1 MTNETMNKRMIV
13 PLAIAA
19 VLLCLLLGFCV
30 RKCNSSNMSGNTQT
44 QPTQTSQGTDATS
57 LGEVTPIDTTGGAS
71 GSKSDKDK
79 SSTSDK
85 NKDKDKSKDG
95 TSGSNSS
102 SNKNKNKNKNGTSSS
117 GGSGTSSSGSG
128 GSSGRSSGGSSSRGS
143 DGSSSNGGGSN
154 GSGSNGSSN
163 NGGGNNNSSDNPTP
177 TPHTH
182 TPVTDDAVYAT
193 CQHVGLTEGSHCSTC
208 GEVLQAQEEVPMRNH
223 VYLDGECIWCGK
235 PAPFGEGLIDELEL
249 PEDDF
254 S

>member
-1 MTNETMNKRMIV
+1 MTNETMKKRVIV
-13 PLAIAA
+13 SIAIAA

-30 RKCNSSNMSGNTQT
+30 RRCNSSNTTDST

-85 NKDKDKSKDG
+85 NKDKSKNG

-102 SNKNKNKNKNGTSSS
+102 SNKNKNGTSSS

-143 DGSSSNGGGSN
+143 GGSSSNGGGSN
-154 GSGSNGSSN
+154 GSSS

-208 GEVLQAQEEVPMRNH
+208 GEVLQAQEEIPIRNH
-223 VYLDGECIWCGK
+223 VYLDGECIWCGR

>member
-44 QPTQTSQGTDATS
+44 QSAQTSQGTDATS

-79 SSTSDK
+79 NGTSDK
-85 NKDKDKSKDG
+85 NKDKSKDG
-95 TSGSNSS
+95 TSGSSGS
-102 SNKNKNKNKNGTSSS
+102 SNKNKNKSGTSSS

-143 DGSSSNGGGSN
+143 GGSSSNGGGSN
-154 GSGSNGSSN
+154 GSSN
-163 NGGGNNNSSDNPTP
+163 NGSGNNNSSDNPTPTP

-208 GEVLQAQEEVPMRNH
+208 GEVLQVQEEVPIRNH

-254 S
+254 N